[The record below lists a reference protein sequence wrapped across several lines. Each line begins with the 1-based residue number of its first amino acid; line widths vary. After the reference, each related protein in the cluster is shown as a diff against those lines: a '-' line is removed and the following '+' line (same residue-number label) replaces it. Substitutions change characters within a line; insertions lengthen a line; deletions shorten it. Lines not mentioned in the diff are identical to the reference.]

1 MSFLMSRAVRT
12 PFLAIGHT
20 ARDEFPDGRWR
31 LGGSALYGAA
41 TAAKLGADVTLVT
54 RAGPRERE
62 SLETLCQELG
72 ITLRALPSDVTT
84 TFGFSYDA
92 AGRRSL
98 FLRAKAAPIT
108 RSDVGRSVGTPRAV
122 LLASIAGELDDS
134 LFAPWSGAKRV
145 LAAQGMLRSFAADGL
160 VIPSP
165 WKDYER
171 LLPKVDAVVVSE
183 EDHAE
188 DRAWLPYTTV
198 VVTMAERGSELHARR
213 ETTTPIAPF
222 AVAEV
227 IDQTGAGDA
236 FAASLALGLA
246 EGLPLVK
253 AATFASA
260 AASFAVEGLGM
271 SRLAD
276 RARVRDRMATR

>member
-1 MSFLMSRAVRT
+1 MSSSAV

-41 TAAKLGADVTLVT
+41 TAAKLGAHVTLVT
-54 RAGPRERE
+54 RAGPTERE
-62 SLETLCQELG
+62 ALDTLCQELG
-72 ITLRALPSDVTT
+72 IALRALPSDVTT
-84 TFGFSYDA
+84 TFAFTYDG
-92 AGRRSL
+92 AGHRTLR
-98 FLRAKAAPIT
+98 LRAKAAAIT
-108 RSDVGRSVGTPRAV
+108 RAEVGRAVGRPKAV

-145 LAAQGMLRSFAADGL
+145 LAAQGLLRSFGADGS
-160 VIPSP
+160 VTATP
-165 WKDYER
+165 WTEYAR

-188 DRAWLPYTTV
+188 DSAWLPFTTV
-198 VVTMAERGSELHARR
+198 VVTQAERGSELHARGR
-213 ETTTPIAPF
+213 TDHVPAF

-246 EGLPLVK
+246 EGLPMIE

-276 RARVRDRMATR
+276 RSRVRERMRS

>member
-1 MSFLMSRAVRT
+1 MSRT

-54 RAGPRERE
+54 RAGPNERDA
-62 SLETLCQELG
+62 LETLCSELG
-72 ITLRALPSDVTT
+72 IRLRLLPSAVTT
-84 TFGFSYDA
+84 TFGFTYDR
-92 AGRRSL
+92 AGRRT
-98 FLRAKAAPIT
+98 LRLLAKAAPIT
-108 RSDVGRSVGTPRAV
+108 RADVGRAGGRPKAV
-122 LLASIAGELDDS
+122 LLASIARELDAS

-145 LAAQGMLRSFAADGL
+145 LAAQGLLRSFAKDGT
-160 VIPSP
+160 VSSSR
-165 WKDYER
+165 WGDYAK
-171 LLPKVDAVVVSE
+171 LLPKVDAVAVSE

-188 DRAWLPYTTV
+188 DSAWLPYTTV
-198 VVTMAERGSELHARR
+198 VVTQAERGSDLHADG
-213 ETTTPIAPF
+213 TTAHVRAF
-222 AVAEV
+222 AVREV

-236 FAASLALGLA
+236 FAAGLALGLA
-246 EGLPLVK
+246 EGLDLVA

-260 AASFAVEGLGM
+260 AASFAVEGLGL

-276 RARVRDRMATR
+276 RARVRERMGA

>member
-1 MSFLMSRAVRT
+1 MSRARI

-41 TAAKLGADVTLVT
+41 TAAKLGAAVTLVT
-54 RAGPRERE
+54 RAGPNERE
-62 SLETLCQELG
+62 ALETLCQELG

-84 TFGFSYDA
+84 TFGFTYDA
-92 AGRRSL
+92 AGHRTLR
-98 FLRAKAAPIT
+98 LRAKAAPIT
-108 RSDVGRSVGTPRAV
+108 RADVGRSVGTPKAV
-122 LLASIAGELDDS
+122 LLASIAGELHDS
-134 LFAPWSGAKRV
+134 LFARWSGAKRV
-145 LAAQGMLRSFAADGL
+145 LAAQGMLRSFAADGT
-160 VIPSP
+160 VIASA
-165 WKDYER
+165 WDGYAR

-188 DRAWLPYTTV
+188 DSAWLPHTTV
-198 VVTMAERGSELHARR
+198 VVTQAERGSDLHVAGG
-213 ETTTPIAPF
+213 TTHVEAF
-222 AVAEV
+222 AVPEV

-246 EGLPLVK
+246 EGLPMPE
-253 AATFASA
+253 AARFASA

-276 RARVRDRMATR
+276 RARVRERMAT

>member
-1 MSFLMSRAVRT
+1 MSSSTSRT

-54 RAGPRERE
+54 RAGPNEQDA
-62 SLETLCQELG
+62 LETLCGELG
-72 ITLRALPSDVTT
+72 VRLRLLPSAVTT
-84 TFGFSYDA
+84 TFGFTYDG
-92 AGRRSL
+92 AGHRT
-98 FLRAKAAPIT
+98 LRLLAKAAPIT
-108 RSDVGRSVGTPRAV
+108 RREVGRGGGAPKAV
-122 LLASIAGELDDS
+122 LLASIARELDAS

-145 LAAQGMLRSFAADGL
+145 LAAQGMLRSFAKDGT
-160 VIPSP
+160 VSSAR
-165 WKDYER
+165 WRDYAT

-188 DRAWLPYTTV
+188 DSAWLPYTAV
-198 VVTMAERGSELHARR
+198 VVTQAERGSELHAGG
-213 ETTTPIAPF
+213 TTTHVRAF
-222 AVAEV
+222 AVREV

-246 EGLPLVK
+246 EGQGLVA

-276 RARVRDRMATR
+276 RARVRERMGR

>member
-1 MSFLMSRAVRT
+1 MRIS
-12 PFLAIGHT
+12 FLAIGHT

-54 RAGPRERE
+54 RVGPRERD

-84 TFGFSYDA
+84 TFGFTYDA
-92 AGRRSL
+92 AGHRSL

-108 RSDVGRSVGTPRAV
+108 RSEVRRASATPRAV

-145 LAAQGMLRSFAADGL
+145 LAAQGMLRSFGADGL
-160 VIPSP
+160 VRPSP
-165 WKDYER
+165 WADYAR

-198 VVTMAERGSELHARR
+198 VVTKAERGSELHSRG
-213 ETTTPIAPF
+213 ETAEIAAF
-222 AVAEV
+222 AVRVV

-246 EGLPLVK
+246 EGLPLVE

-276 RARVRDRMATR
+276 RARVLTRMGKR

>member
-1 MSFLMSRAVRT
+1 MHTVDRAHR
-12 PFLAIGHT
+12 FAIH
-20 ARDEFPDGRWR
+20 RW
-31 LGGSALYGAA
+31 
-41 TAAKLGADVTLVT
+41 
-54 RAGPRERE
+54 
-62 SLETLCQELG
+62 
-72 ITLRALPSDVTT
+72 
-84 TFGFSYDA
+84 
-92 AGRRSL
+92 
-98 FLRAKAAPIT
+98 
-108 RSDVGRSVGTPRAV
+108 
-122 LLASIAGELDDS
+122 IAGELDDS

-145 LAAQGMLRSFAADGL
+145 LAAQGMLRSFAADGT
-160 VIPSP
+160 VVAAP
-165 WKDYER
+165 WRDYAR

-188 DRAWLPYTTV
+188 DSAWLPFTTV
-198 VVTMAERGSELHARR
+198 VVTEAERGSSLHARGV
-213 ETTTPIAPF
+213 TTHVPAF

-246 EGLPLVK
+246 DGLSIAQ

-276 RARVRDRMATR
+276 RKRVGERMKGS

>member
-1 MSFLMSRAVRT
+1 MSKVARI
-12 PFLAIGHT
+12 PFLAVGHT

-41 TAAKLGADVTLVT
+41 TAAKLGANVTLVT
-54 RAGPRERE
+54 RAGPQERE
-62 SLETLCQELG
+62 SLDTLCQELG

-84 TFGFSYDA
+84 TFAFSYDA
-92 AGRRSL
+92 AGHRTLR
-98 FLRAKAAPIT
+98 LRAKAEPIT
-108 RSDVGRSVGTPRAV
+108 RADVGRAVGTPRAV

-145 LAAQGMLRSFAADGL
+145 LAAQGMLRSFAADGT
-160 VIPSP
+160 VKATP
-165 WKDYER
+165 WADHAR

-188 DRAWLPYTTV
+188 DSAWLPYTTV
-198 VVTMAERGSELHARR
+198 LVTQAERGSELHAHGA
-213 ETTTPIAPF
+213 TTHVPAF

-236 FAASLALGLA
+236 FAASLGLGLA
-246 EGLPLVK
+246 EGLPMVE

-276 RARVRDRMATR
+276 RARVRERLAT

>member
-1 MSFLMSRAVRT
+1 MSRARI

-41 TAAKLGADVTLVT
+41 TAAKLGAAVTLVT
-54 RAGPRERE
+54 RAGPQERDA
-62 SLETLCQELG
+62 LETLCQELG
-72 ITLRALPSDVTT
+72 VTLRLLPSDVTT
-84 TFGFSYDA
+84 TFGFMYDD
-92 AGRRSL
+92 AGHRT
-98 FLRAKAAPIT
+98 LRLLARAAPIT
-108 RSDVGRSVGTPRAV
+108 RAEVGRTVGSPKAV
-122 LLASIAGELDDS
+122 LLATIAGELDDS
-134 LFAPWSGAKRV
+134 LFAPWSGAQRV
-145 LAAQGMLRSFAADGL
+145 LAAQGMLRSFGPDGT
-160 VIPSP
+160 VIATP
-165 WKDYER
+165 WRDYAR

-188 DRAWLPYTTV
+188 DVAWLPYTTV
-198 VVTMAERGSELHARR
+198 VVTQAERGSDLHTRGDTIHVRA
-213 ETTTPIAPF
+213 F

-227 IDQTGAGDA
+227 VDQTGAGDA

-246 EGLPLVK
+246 EGLSLVQ

-276 RARVRDRMATR
+276 RPRVRERMGA

>member
-1 MSFLMSRAVRT
+1 MSKAGRL
-12 PFLAIGHT
+12 PYLAIGHT

-54 RAGPRERE
+54 RVGPNERDA
-62 SLETLCQELG
+62 LETLCQELG
-72 ITLRALPSDVTT
+72 ITLRALESRVTT

-92 AGRRSL
+92 AGHRSL

-108 RSDVGRSVGTPRAV
+108 RSDVGRAGGTPRAV
-122 LLASIAGELDDS
+122 LLASIAAELDDS

-145 LAAQGMLRSFAADGL
+145 LAAQGMLRSFGPDGL
-160 VIPSP
+160 VVPAV
-165 WKDYER
+165 WAEHAR

-188 DRAWLPYTTV
+188 DRAWLPFTAV
-198 VVTMAERGSELHARR
+198 VVTKAERGSELH
-213 ETTTPIAPF
+213 EQGEVIEIAPF
-222 AVAEV
+222 AVSEV

-246 EGLPLVK
+246 EGLSPGD
-253 AATFASA
+253 AARFASA

-271 SRLAD
+271 ARLAD
-276 RARVRDRMATR
+276 RARVRARMGRR

>member
-1 MSFLMSRAVRT
+1 MSKAARI

-41 TAAKLGADVTLVT
+41 TAAKLGAAVTLVT
-54 RAGPRERE
+54 RAGPKERDA
-62 SLETLCQELG
+62 LETLCQELG
-72 ITLRALPSDVTT
+72 IALRVLPGDVTT
-84 TFGFSYDA
+84 TFAFTYDTT
-92 AGRRSL
+92 GRRTL
-98 FLRAKAAPIT
+98 RLRARAAPIART
-108 RSDVGRSVGTPRAV
+108 DVGRAVTAPKAV
-122 LLASIAGELDDS
+122 LLASIAGELDAS

-145 LAAQGMLRSFAADGL
+145 LAAQGLLRSFGADGT
-160 VIPSP
+160 VIATA
-165 WKDYER
+165 WTDYAR

-188 DRAWLPYTTV
+188 DPTWLPYTTV
-198 VVTMAERGSELHARR
+198 VVTQAERGSDLRARGA
-213 ETTTPIAPF
+213 TTHVRAFP
-222 AVAEV
+222 VAAV

-246 EGLPLVK
+246 EGSPLIE

-276 RARVRDRMATR
+276 RARVRERMGN

>member
-1 MSFLMSRAVRT
+1 MSRART

-41 TAAKLGADVTLVT
+41 TAAKLGANVTLVT
-54 RAGPRERE
+54 RAGPKERDA
-62 SLETLCQELG
+62 LGTLCQEIG
-72 ITLRALPSDVTT
+72 ITLRILPSDVTT
-84 TFGFSYDA
+84 TFGFTYDA
-92 AGRRSL
+92 AGHRTLR
-98 FLRAKAAPIT
+98 LRAKAAPIT
-108 RSDVGRSVGTPRAV
+108 RADVGRAVETPKAV

-145 LAAQGMLRSFAADGL
+145 LAAQGMLRSFGADGTVL
-160 VIPSP
+160 ATP
-165 WKDYER
+165 WHDYAR

-188 DRAWLPYTTV
+188 DSAWLPFTTV
-198 VVTMAERGSELHARR
+198 VVTQAERGSDLHVRGG
-213 ETTTPIAPF
+213 TTHVRAFP
-222 AVAEV
+222 VDEV

-236 FAASLALGLA
+236 FAAGLALGLA
-246 EGLPLVK
+246 DGLPMVE

-276 RARVRDRMATR
+276 RSRVRARMRE

>member
-1 MSFLMSRAVRT
+1 MSRAAL
-12 PFLAIGHT
+12 PYLAIGHT
-20 ARDEFPDGRWR
+20 ARDEFRDGRWR
-31 LGGSALYGAA
+31 LGGTALYGAA
-41 TAAKLGADVTLVT
+41 TAAKLGAAVTLVT
-54 RAGPRERE
+54 RAGPTERDA
-62 SLETLCQELG
+62 LETLCQELG
-72 ITLRALPSDVTT
+72 ITLRALPSAVTT
-84 TFGFSYDA
+84 TFGFTYDD
-92 AGRRSL
+92 AGRRT
-98 FLRAKAAPIT
+98 LRLLAKAAPIT
-108 RSDVGRSVGTPRAV
+108 RAEVGRAVGRPKAV

-145 LAAQGMLRSFAADGL
+145 LAAQGMLRSFGADGT
-160 VIPSP
+160 VGATP
-165 WKDYER
+165 WRDYAR

-188 DRAWLPYTTV
+188 DSAWLPYTTV
-198 VVTMAERGSELHARR
+198 VVTQAERGSELHARGDTIHVR
-213 ETTTPIAPF
+213 AF
-222 AVAEV
+222 AVPEV

-246 EGLPLVK
+246 EGLPMLE

-276 RARVRDRMATR
+276 RPRVRERMRG

>member
-1 MSFLMSRAVRT
+1 MSKARI

-41 TAAKLGADVTLVT
+41 TAAKLGAAVTLVT
-54 RAGPRERE
+54 RAGPKERDA
-62 SLETLCQELG
+62 LGTLCQELG

-84 TFGFSYDA
+84 TFAFTYDA
-92 AGRRSL
+92 AGHRTLR
-98 FLRAKAAPIT
+98 LRARAAPIT
-108 RSDVGRSVGTPRAV
+108 RGEVGRGTPSPKAV

-145 LAAQGMLRSFAADGL
+145 LAAQGLLRSFGADGT
-160 VIPSP
+160 VNATP
-165 WKDYER
+165 WMDYAR

-188 DRAWLPYTTV
+188 DSAWLPYSTV
-198 VVTMAERGSELHARR
+198 VVTQAERGSELHARGATR
-213 ETTTPIAPF
+213 HVPAF

-246 EGLPLVK
+246 EGRPMIE

-276 RARVRDRMATR
+276 RARVRARMRATA

>member
-1 MSFLMSRAVRT
+1 MSRT

-20 ARDEFPDGRWR
+20 ARDEFADGRWR

-41 TAAKLGADVTLVT
+41 TAAKLGAGVTLVT
-54 RAGPRERE
+54 RAGPKERDA
-62 SLETLCQELG
+62 LETLCGELG
-72 ITLRALPSDVTT
+72 IRLRLLASPVTT
-84 TFGFSYDA
+84 TFGFTYDG
-92 AGRRSL
+92 AGHRT
-98 FLRAKAAPIT
+98 LRLLAKAAPIT
-108 RSDVGRSVGTPRAV
+108 RADVGRAGPTPKAV
-122 LLASIAGELDDS
+122 LLASIARELDAS

-145 LAAQGMLRSFAADGL
+145 LAAQGMLRSFAKDGT
-160 VIPSP
+160 VSAAP
-165 WKDYER
+165 WRDFAA

-188 DRAWLPYTTV
+188 DSAWLPYTTV
-198 VVTMAERGSELHARR
+198 VVTQAERGSDLHADG
-213 ETTTPIAPF
+213 TTTHVRAF
-222 AVAEV
+222 AVREV

-246 EGLPLVK
+246 EGLGLVE

-276 RARVRDRMATR
+276 RARVRERIRG

>member
-1 MSFLMSRAVRT
+1 MSSATRV

-54 RAGPRERE
+54 RVGPGERE
-62 SLETLCQELG
+62 PLETLCQELG
-72 ITLRALPSDVTT
+72 VTLRVLPSDVTT
-84 TFGFSYDA
+84 TFGFTYDA

-98 FLRAKAAPIT
+98 YLRAKAAPIT
-108 RSDVGRSVGTPRAV
+108 RSEVGRAVRNPKAV

-134 LFAPWSGAKRV
+134 LFVPWSGAKRV
-145 LAAQGMLRSFAADGL
+145 LAAQGLLRSFGPDGL
-160 VIPSP
+160 VMPSP
-165 WKDYER
+165 WAGYAR

-188 DRAWLPYTTV
+188 DRAWLPFTTV
-198 VVTMAERGSELHARR
+198 VVTKAERGSELHARGQTFEVR
-213 ETTTPIAPF
+213 AFP
-222 AVAEV
+222 VAEV

-236 FAASLALGLA
+236 FAASLALALA
-246 EGLPLVK
+246 EGLTLVD

-260 AASFAVEGLGM
+260 AASFAVEGLGL

-276 RARVRDRMATR
+276 GARVRARMATR

>member
-1 MSFLMSRAVRT
+1 MSRSAV

-31 LGGSALYGAA
+31 LGGTALYGAA
-41 TAAKLGADVTLVT
+41 TAAKLGARVTLVT
-54 RAGPRERE
+54 RAGPTERE
-62 SLETLCQELG
+62 VLDTLCQELG
-72 ITLRALPSDVTT
+72 IALRALTSDVTT
-84 TFGFSYDA
+84 TFAFTYDA
-92 AGRRSL
+92 AGHRTLR
-98 FLRAKAAPIT
+98 LRAKAAPIT
-108 RSDVGRSVGTPRAV
+108 RGEVGRAVGTPKAV

-145 LAAQGMLRSFAADGL
+145 LAAQGLLRSFDADGT
-160 VIPSP
+160 VVATAWS
-165 WKDYER
+165 DYAR

-183 EDHAE
+183 EDRAE
-188 DRAWLPYTTV
+188 FSAWLPFTTV
-198 VVTMAERGSELHARR
+198 VVTEAERGSTLHARGR
-213 ETTTPIAPF
+213 TDHVPAF

-246 EGLPLVK
+246 EGLTMIE

-276 RARVRDRMATR
+276 RVRVRDRMRT

>member
-1 MSFLMSRAVRT
+1 MSRSAV

-31 LGGSALYGAA
+31 LGGTALYGAA
-41 TAAKLGADVTLVT
+41 TAAKLGARVTLVT
-54 RAGPRERE
+54 RAGPTERE
-62 SLETLCQELG
+62 VLDTLCQELG
-72 ITLRALPSDVTT
+72 IALRALPSDVTT
-84 TFGFSYDA
+84 TFAFTYDA
-92 AGRRSL
+92 AGHRTLR
-98 FLRAKAAPIT
+98 LRAKAAPIT
-108 RSDVGRSVGTPRAV
+108 RGEVGRAVGIPKAV

-145 LAAQGMLRSFAADGL
+145 LAAQGLLRSFDADGT
-160 VIPSP
+160 VVATAWS
-165 WKDYER
+165 DYAR

-183 EDHAE
+183 EDRAE
-188 DRAWLPYTTV
+188 FSAWLPFTTV
-198 VVTMAERGSELHARR
+198 VVTEAERGSTLHARGR
-213 ETTTPIAPF
+213 TDHVPAF
-222 AVAEV
+222 AVAEM

-246 EGLPLVK
+246 EGLTMIE

-276 RARVRDRMATR
+276 RVRVRDRMRT

>member
-1 MSFLMSRAVRT
+1 MSRARI

-31 LGGSALYGAA
+31 LGGTALYGAA
-41 TAAKLGADVTLVT
+41 TAAKLGAKVTLVT
-54 RAGPRERE
+54 RAGPNERAV
-62 SLETLCQELG
+62 LDTLCQELG
-72 ITLRALPSDVTT
+72 IALHALPSDVTT
-84 TFGFSYDA
+84 TFAFTYDA
-92 AGRRSL
+92 AGHRTLR
-98 FLRAKAAPIT
+98 LRARAAPIT
-108 RSDVGRSVGTPRAV
+108 RGDVGRGVGTPKAV

-145 LAAQGMLRSFAADGL
+145 LAAQGLLRSFETDGT
-160 VIPSP
+160 VIATP
-165 WKDYER
+165 WRDYAR

-188 DRAWLPYTTV
+188 DSAWLPFTTV
-198 VVTMAERGSELHARR
+198 VVTQAERGAELHARGV
-213 ETTTPIAPF
+213 TTHVPAF

-246 EGLPLVK
+246 EGLPMAG
-253 AATFASA
+253 AAAFASA

-276 RARVRDRMATR
+276 RARVRERMSATA

>member
-1 MSFLMSRAVRT
+1 MSERT
-12 PFLAIGHT
+12 RIPFLAIGHT

-54 RAGPRERE
+54 RVGPKERD
-62 SLETLCQELG
+62 SLATLCQELG
-72 ITLRALPSDVTT
+72 IALRLLRSDVTT
-84 TFGFSYDA
+84 TFGFTYDA
-92 AGRRSL
+92 AGHRSL
-98 FLRAKAAPIT
+98 YLRAKAAPIT
-108 RSDVGRSVGTPRAV
+108 RSEVGRAVGTPRAV
-122 LLASIAGELDDS
+122 LLASIAGELDGS

-145 LAAQGMLRSFAADGL
+145 LAAQGMLRSFGPDGL
-160 VIPSP
+160 VVPAP
-165 WKDYER
+165 WKDYAR

-188 DRAWLPYTTV
+188 DRAWLPYATV
-198 VVTMAERGSELHARR
+198 VVTKAERGSDVHARGHLI
-213 ETTTPIAPF
+213 EVAPF

-236 FAASLALGLA
+236 FAAGLALGLA
-246 EGLPLVK
+246 EGLPLAE
-253 AATFASA
+253 AAAFASA

-276 RARVRDRMATR
+276 RARVRARMGKR

>member
-1 MSFLMSRAVRT
+1 MSRARI

-31 LGGSALYGAA
+31 LGGTALYGAA
-41 TAAKLGADVTLVT
+41 TAAKLGAKVTLVT
-54 RAGPRERE
+54 RAGPTE
-62 SLETLCQELG
+62 LEVLDTLCTELG
-72 ITLRALPSDVTT
+72 ITLHALPSAVTT
-84 TFGFSYDA
+84 TFAFTYDA
-92 AGRRSL
+92 AGRRTL
-98 FLRAKAAPIT
+98 RLRARAAPIT
-108 RSDVGRSVGTPRAV
+108 RRDVGRTAGTPKAV

-145 LAAQGMLRSFAADGL
+145 LAAQGLLRSFDADGT
-160 VIPSP
+160 VVATP
-165 WKDYER
+165 WTEYAR

-188 DRAWLPYTTV
+188 DSAWLPFTTV
-198 VVTMAERGSELHARR
+198 IVTQAERGSELHARGR
-213 ETTTPIAPF
+213 TDHVAAF

-246 EGLPLVK
+246 EGLPMVQ

-276 RARVRDRMATR
+276 RARVRERIGA

>member
-1 MSFLMSRAVRT
+1 MSRSAV

-31 LGGSALYGAA
+31 LGGTALYGAA
-41 TAAKLGADVTLVT
+41 TAAKLGARVTLVT
-54 RAGPRERE
+54 RAGPTEY
-62 SLETLCQELG
+62 LVLDTLCQELG
-72 ITLRALPSDVTT
+72 IALHALPSDVTT
-84 TFGFSYDA
+84 TFAFTYDA
-92 AGRRSL
+92 AGHRTLR
-98 FLRAKAAPIT
+98 LRARAAPIT
-108 RSDVGRSVGTPRAV
+108 RAEVGRAVGTPKAV

-145 LAAQGMLRSFAADGL
+145 LAAQGLLRSFGADGT
-160 VIPSP
+160 VVATP
-165 WKDYER
+165 WADYAR

-183 EDHAE
+183 EDHAGYS
-188 DRAWLPYTTV
+188 AWLPFTTV
-198 VVTMAERGSELHARR
+198 VVTEAERGAALHARGR
-213 ETTTPIAPF
+213 TDHVPAF
-222 AVAEV
+222 GVAEV

-246 EGLPLVK
+246 EGLTMIE

-276 RARVRDRMATR
+276 RARVRDRMRT

>member
-1 MSFLMSRAVRT
+1 MSEPRI
-12 PFLAIGHT
+12 PFLAIGHA

-54 RAGPRERE
+54 RAGPKERDA
-62 SLETLCQELG
+62 LETLCQELG
-72 ITLRALPSDVTT
+72 ITLRALPSAVTT
-84 TFGFSYDA
+84 TFGFTYDG
-92 AGRRSL
+92 AGHRSL
-98 FLRAKAAPIT
+98 RLLAKAAPIT
-108 RSDVGRSVGTPRAV
+108 RAEVGRAVGRPRAV

-145 LAAQGMLRSFAADGL
+145 LAAQGMLRSFGADGT
-160 VIPSP
+160 VEARP
-165 WKDYER
+165 WTDYAR
-171 LLPKVDAVVVSE
+171 LLPKIDAVVVSE
-183 EDHAE
+183 EDRAE
-188 DRAWLPYTTV
+188 DSAWLPYTTV
-198 VVTMAERGSELHARR
+198 VVTQAERGSDLHARGD
-213 ETTTPIAPF
+213 PIHVRAF
-222 AVAEV
+222 AVPEV

-246 EGLPLVK
+246 EGLPIVE

-276 RARVRDRMATR
+276 RPRVRERMRA

>member
-1 MSFLMSRAVRT
+1 MSRAARI

-41 TAAKLGADVTLVT
+41 TAAKLGAAVTLVT
-54 RAGPRERE
+54 CAGPTERDA
-62 SLETLCQELG
+62 LETLCEELG
-72 ITLRALPSDVTT
+72 ITLRVLPGDVTT
-84 TFGFSYDA
+84 TFAFTFDA
-92 AGRRSL
+92 AGYRTLR
-98 FLRAKAAPIT
+98 LRAKAAPIT
-108 RSDVGRSVGTPRAV
+108 RADVGRLVSGPKAV
-122 LLASIAGELDDS
+122 LLASIAGELDPS

-145 LAAQGMLRSFAADGL
+145 LAAQGLLRSFGADGT
-160 VIPSP
+160 VVATAWSE
-165 WKDYER
+165 YAR

-188 DRAWLPYTTV
+188 ESAWLPYATV
-198 VVTMAERGSELHARR
+198 VVTRAERGSDLNSRGA
-213 ETTTPIAPF
+213 TTHVRAF

-246 EGLPLVK
+246 EGLPPVE

-276 RARVRDRMATR
+276 RARVRERMRASA

>member
-1 MSFLMSRAVRT
+1 MSRSAV

-31 LGGSALYGAA
+31 LGGTALYGAA
-41 TAAKLGADVTLVT
+41 TAAKLGARVTLVT
-54 RAGPRERE
+54 RAGPTEY
-62 SLETLCQELG
+62 LVLDTLCQELG
-72 ITLRALPSDVTT
+72 IALHALPSDVTT
-84 TFGFSYDA
+84 TFAFTYDA
-92 AGRRSL
+92 AGHRTLR
-98 FLRAKAAPIT
+98 LRARAAPIT
-108 RSDVGRSVGTPRAV
+108 RAEVGRAVGTPRAV

-145 LAAQGMLRSFAADGL
+145 LAAQGLLRSFGADGT
-160 VIPSP
+160 VVATP
-165 WKDYER
+165 WADYAR

-183 EDHAE
+183 EDHAGYS
-188 DRAWLPYTTV
+188 AWLPFTTV
-198 VVTMAERGSELHARR
+198 VVTEAERGAALHARGR
-213 ETTTPIAPF
+213 TDHVPAF
-222 AVAEV
+222 GVAEV
-227 IDQTGAGDA
+227 IDQTGVGDA

-246 EGLPLVK
+246 EGLTTIE

-276 RARVRDRMATR
+276 RARVRDRMRT

>member
-1 MSFLMSRAVRT
+1 MSKARI

-41 TAAKLGADVTLVT
+41 TAAKLGAKVTLVT
-54 RAGPRERE
+54 RAGPKERE
-62 SLETLCQELG
+62 ALETLCQELG
-72 ITLRALPSDVTT
+72 ITLRALPGDVTT
-84 TFGFSYDA
+84 TFDFTYDA
-92 AGRRSL
+92 AGHRTLR
-98 FLRAKAAPIT
+98 LRAKAAPIT
-108 RSDVGRSVGTPRAV
+108 RAEVGRAVGTPKAV

-145 LAAQGMLRSFAADGL
+145 LAAQGLLRAFGPDGI
-160 VIPSP
+160 VIATA
-165 WKDYER
+165 WKAYAR

-188 DRAWLPYTTV
+188 DSAWLPFTTV
-198 VVTMAERGSELHARR
+198 VVTEAERGSSLHARGV
-213 ETTTPIAPF
+213 TTHVPAF

-236 FAASLALGLA
+236 FAASLAIGLA
-246 EGLPLVK
+246 EGRPIAD
-253 AATFASA
+253 AALFASA

-276 RARVRDRMATR
+276 RVRVRERMNGAVSQT

>member
-1 MSFLMSRAVRT
+1 MSRARI

-41 TAAKLGADVTLVT
+41 TAAKLGARVTLVT
-54 RAGPRERE
+54 RAGPAERE
-62 SLETLCQELG
+62 ALETLCQELG
-72 ITLRALPSDVTT
+72 IALRALPSDVTT
-84 TFGFSYDA
+84 TFAFTYDA
-92 AGRRSL
+92 AGHRTLR
-98 FLRAKAAPIT
+98 LRARAAPIT
-108 RSDVGRSVGTPRAV
+108 RAEVGRAVGTPKAV
-122 LLASIAGELDDS
+122 LLASIAGELDGS

-145 LAAQGMLRSFAADGL
+145 LAAQGLLRSFDADGRVL
-160 VIPSP
+160 ASS
-165 WKDYER
+165 WTDYAR

-183 EDHAE
+183 EDHAD
-188 DRAWLPYTTV
+188 DRAWLPFTTV
-198 VVTMAERGSELHARR
+198 VVTQAERGSELHARG
-213 ETTTPIAPF
+213 TTEHVPAF

-227 IDQTGAGDA
+227 VDQTGAGDA

-246 EGLPLVK
+246 EGLTTME

-276 RARVRDRMATR
+276 RARVRERMRT

>member
-1 MSFLMSRAVRT
+1 MSSSTSRT

-54 RAGPRERE
+54 RAGPKEQDA
-62 SLETLCQELG
+62 LETLCGELG
-72 ITLRALPSDVTT
+72 VRLRLLPSAVTT
-84 TFGFSYDA
+84 TFGFTYDG
-92 AGRRSL
+92 AGHRT
-98 FLRAKAAPIT
+98 LRLLAKAAPIT
-108 RSDVGRSVGTPRAV
+108 RREVGRGGGPPKAV
-122 LLASIAGELDDS
+122 LLASIARELDAS

-145 LAAQGMLRSFAADGL
+145 LAAQGMLRSFAKDGT
-160 VIPSP
+160 VSSAP
-165 WKDYER
+165 WRDYAT

-188 DRAWLPYTTV
+188 DSAWLPYTAV
-198 VVTMAERGSELHARR
+198 VVTRAERGSELHAGG
-213 ETTTPIAPF
+213 TTTHVRAF
-222 AVAEV
+222 GVREV
-227 IDQTGAGDA
+227 VDQTGAGDA
-236 FAASLALGLA
+236 FAASLALSLA
-246 EGLPLVK
+246 EGQGLVE

-276 RARVRDRMATR
+276 RARVRERMGR

>member
-1 MSFLMSRAVRT
+1 MSRSAV

-31 LGGSALYGAA
+31 LGGTALYGAA
-41 TAAKLGADVTLVT
+41 TAAKLGARVTLVT
-54 RAGPRERE
+54 RAGPTEY
-62 SLETLCQELG
+62 LVLDTLCQELG
-72 ITLRALPSDVTT
+72 IALHALPSDVTT
-84 TFGFSYDA
+84 TFAFTYDA
-92 AGRRSL
+92 AGHRTLR
-98 FLRAKAAPIT
+98 LRARAAPIT
-108 RSDVGRSVGTPRAV
+108 RAEVGRAVGTPRAV

-145 LAAQGMLRSFAADGL
+145 LAAQGLLRSFGADGT
-160 VIPSP
+160 VVATP
-165 WKDYER
+165 WADYAR

-183 EDHAE
+183 EDHAGYS
-188 DRAWLPYTTV
+188 AWLPFTTV
-198 VVTMAERGSELHARR
+198 VVTEAERGAALHARGR
-213 ETTTPIAPF
+213 TDHVPAF
-222 AVAEV
+222 GVAEV

-246 EGLPLVK
+246 EGLTMIE

-276 RARVRDRMATR
+276 RVRVRDRMRT

>member
-1 MSFLMSRAVRT
+1 MSRPARI

-41 TAAKLGADVTLVT
+41 TAAKLGAAVTLVT
-54 RAGPRERE
+54 RAGPNERE
-62 SLETLCQELG
+62 ALATLCQELG
-72 ITLRALPSDVTT
+72 IALHALPSDVTT
-84 TFGFSYDA
+84 TFGFSYDD
-92 AGRRSL
+92 AGHRSL
-98 FLRAKAAPIT
+98 YLRAKAAPIT
-108 RSDVGRSVGTPRAV
+108 RSEVGRAVGTPKAV

-145 LAAQGMLRSFAADGL
+145 LAAQGMLRTFGADGL
-160 VIPSP
+160 VVPSP
-165 WKDYER
+165 WRGYAR

-188 DRAWLPYTTV
+188 DSAWLPYTTV
-198 VVTMAERGSELHARR
+198 VVTKAEQGSELHSRGERAHV
-213 ETTTPIAPF
+213 AAF
-222 AVAEV
+222 AVREV

-236 FAASLALGLA
+236 FAASLALALA
-246 EGLPLVK
+246 EGLPLVR

-276 RARVRDRMATR
+276 RARVRERMAKR

>member
-1 MSFLMSRAVRT
+1 MSRATRIS
-12 PFLAIGHT
+12 FLAIGHT

-54 RAGPRERE
+54 RAGPRERD

-72 ITLRALPSDVTT
+72 ITLRMLPSDVTT
-84 TFGFSYDA
+84 TFGFTYDA
-92 AGRRSL
+92 AGHRSL

-108 RSDVGRSVGTPRAV
+108 RSEVGRAIATPRAV

-145 LAAQGMLRSFAADGL
+145 LAAQGMLRSFGADGL
-160 VIPSP
+160 VRPSP
-165 WKDYER
+165 WADYAR

-198 VVTMAERGSELHARR
+198 VVTKAERGSDVHVRGDAIEV
-213 ETTTPIAPF
+213 APF

-246 EGLPLVK
+246 EGLELAH

-276 RARVRDRMATR
+276 RARVQARMGKR